1 VPISEGGWAGSNAVA
16 SFGSTMYLLH
26 KEFPE
31 IVGPE
36 YTLNALDYMLGR
48 HPANNLSLVSTVGT
62 NSKLI
67 AYGHN
72 RADYSFVPGGMVPGV
87 LIEKPDFPE
96 LKTDWPFLWFENE
109 YTVSTT
115 TAYILAA
122 NAAIAETK
130 EKR

>member
-1 VPISEGGWAGSNAVA
+1 MRAIPFMGADYGHSCCPAVKALKGEDRQATGQQSVWSADRARAAGPGSNQVA
-16 SFGSTMYLLH
+16 TFGSNMYLLH
-26 KEFPE
+26 RAFPE

-72 RADYSFVPGGMVPGV
+72 RADYSYVPGGHG
-87 LIEKPDFPE
+87 
-96 LKTDWPFLWFENE
+96 
-109 YTVSTT
+109 
-115 TAYILAA
+115 ALAS
-122 NAAIAETK
+122 
-130 EKR
+130 